1 MQNDHAERKHALFGG
16 SSADRWLRCLAS
28 IKLSS
33 EMPPEPETEW
43 AAEGTKAHELCE
55 QKLKAFVSHRR
66 TGKPLKVIES
76 DDTFMNTIADQYVEH
91 IWTQVLDGT
100 VTDKIILFEEKLV
113 LRPEIAF
120 GFVDLAVLY
129 IDDRGKRAAWVADFK
144 YGYVQVDAED
154 NMQLAFYV
162 CALQRMLKAK
172 GKEVEYVNVGIYQP
186 RAEGET
192 WKTWSITAK
201 QMEKLTAKFE
211 KALDTYLSGKITAKV
226 GEHCLYCKAKAICR
240 KYKESLMARSSL
252 TDIDSP
258 QPSLPAIATL
268 TTEQR
273 VKLYLVKDEVEK
285 FFGAIADSL
294 YNDAAIG
301 RVPDGL
307 KVVESKTRRKWANDT
322 DKIAIL
328 ELSKLAGKDV
338 TQTKLMP
345 LTQVEKMIP
354 KNDRAELDKYIT
366 RTEPK
371 PILVPNDDVRPE
383 LQAKG
388 VALLSELED

>member
-1 MQNDHAERKHALFGG
+1 MQNDHTERKHALFGG

-28 IKLSS
+28 VKLSAD
-33 EMPPEPETEW
+33 MPPEPETEW

-55 QKLKAFVSHRR
+55 QKLKAFVVHRR
-66 TGKPLKVIES
+66 TGKEHKVIEW
-76 DDTFMNTIADQYVEH
+76 DDSFMNTIADQYVEH
-91 IWTQVLDGT
+91 IWNEVLDGS
-100 VTDKIILFEEKLV
+100 VTDKVILFEEKLI
-113 LRPEIAF
+113 LRPDVAF

-129 IDDRGKRAAWVADFK
+129 IDDRGRRAAWVADFK

-154 NMQLAFYV
+154 NMQLAFYA

-201 QMEKLTAKFE
+201 QMEKLTAKFD
-211 KALDTYLSGKITAKV
+211 KALDDYQAGKIKAKL
-226 GEHCLYCKAKAICR
+226 GEHCFYCKAKAICR
-240 KYKESLMARSSL
+240 KYKEDLMSRSSL
-252 TDIDSP
+252 TNIDGT
-258 QPSLPAIATL
+258 QPSLPAIGTL

-285 FFGAIADSL
+285 FFGAIAESL

-307 KVVESKTRRKWANDT
+307 KIVESKTRRKWANDT

-328 ELSKLAGKDV
+328 ELGKLAGKEI

-354 KNDRAELDKYIT
+354 KADRAELDKYIT
-366 RTEPK
+366 RTDPK
-371 PILVPNDDVRPE
+371 PVLVAQEDVRQS
-383 LQAKG
+383 LQPKG
-388 VALLSELED
+388 VALLSELDE